1 MQTLDE
7 CAVARVASHDFEL
20 ITLGRFE
27 TKKAL
32 HRRAERNSMGVQS
45 NSNPVILVCVCV
57 VRERY

>member
-27 TKKAL
+27 TK
-32 HRRAERNSMGVQS
+32 
-45 NSNPVILVCVCV
+45 NPEESAASACRTKFYGGTV
-57 VRERY
+57 